1 MEKYERLFKLI
12 DDQAK
17 VLVGILCKR
26 IEVLDKN
33 KALNPKLYKD
43 LAKEIIYEQSRV
55 TKKLIE
61 IGRVE
66 FRIKPERQK

>member
-1 MEKYERLFKLI
+1 MEKYERLFTLI
-12 DDQAK
+12 DEQAK
-17 VLVGILCKR
+17 VLVGVLCKR

-33 KALNPKLYKD
+33 NALTPKLYKD

-55 TKKLIE
+55 TKKFIE

-66 FRIKPERQK
+66 FKIRPE

>member
-1 MEKYERLFKLI
+1 MEKYERLFNLI
-12 DDQAK
+12 DEQAK
-17 VLVGILCKR
+17 VLVGVLCKR

-33 KALNPKLYKD
+33 NALTPKLYKD

-55 TKKLIE
+55 TKKFIE

-66 FRIKPERQK
+66 FKIRPE